1 MDVAQITN
9 LIMSIVPSLTAVVTS
24 ISAIIVCIINIKKLM
39 KKHITDATTE
49 NTDLRN
55 SIQTL
60 MVENA
65 ELKRELVK
73 TNRRLNHI
81 VEVNE
86 DDESK

>member
-1 MDVAQITN
+1 MDVAEITN
-9 LIMSIVPSLTAVVTS
+9 LIMAIVPSLTAVVTT

-39 KKHITDATTE
+39 NKHIIDATTE
-49 NTDLRN
+49 NTELRN
-55 SIQTL
+55 CIKSL

-81 VEVNE
+81 VEANE
-86 DDESK
+86 NESK